1 MVLYCIRMTDADN
14 KKGVKDLT
22 VGNPYKLILAF
33 ALPVFLSQLFQQLY
47 NMADTLIVGQFLG
60 KDSLGAVSSSGNLIF
75 LFVSFFNG
83 TAVGA
88 SVVISRYFGAKDEEN
103 LKKAIHTNIAFGLVS
118 GVFLTIVGV
127 ALTPT
132 MLKWMNTGDLIF
144 PQAVEY
150 FRYYFIGAIAT
161 VMYNICRSIMNAV
174 GDSKRPLYY
183 LIFSSLLNVAL
194 DLLFVG
200 AFKWGVWSAAV
211 ATVISQ
217 AASVVLCFIYLM
229 KKGRIF
235 TVEIKKI
242 RFHKELLK
250 EIIRLGIP
258 AGIQNSVIGLA
269 NVIVQ
274 SQINSFGDN
283 ATTAYGV
290 YSKIEGFAFL
300 PITSFTMALTTFIS
314 QNLGAKMY
322 DRAKTGARFGIIGGV
337 ITAEIIAVIIYFSAP
352 HLVGMFDKDKTPEVI
367 ELGVKQMHTVAL
379 FYFLLAYSHCVAS
392 VCRGAGHS
400 VVPAVVMLC
409 CWCVIRVIYIAL
421 IMHFINDIVYIY
433 WAYPITWSL
442 SSIIYFIYYH
452 ASDWL
457 HGYDKPRKKQT

>member
-1 MVLYCIRMTDADN
+1 MQAVE
-14 KKGVKDLT
+14 KSKGVKDMT
-22 VGNPYKLILAF
+22 VGNPYSLILAF

-47 NMADTLIVGQFLG
+47 NTADTLIVGQFLG
-60 KDSLGAVSSSGNLIF
+60 KTSLGAVSSSGNLIF
-75 LFVSFFNG
+75 LLVSFFNG
-83 TAVGA
+83 TAAGA
-88 SVVISRYFGAKDEEN
+88 SVVISRYFGAKDEDN
-103 LKKAIHTNIAFGLVS
+103 VKKAIHTNIAFGLVS
-118 GVFLTIVGV
+118 GIFLTVIGIIF
-127 ALTPT
+127 TPIF
-132 MLKWMNTGDLIF
+132 LKWMNTADSLM
-144 PQAVEY
+144 PEAVEY

-183 LIFSSLLNVAL
+183 LIFSSVLNIVL
-194 DLLFVG
+194 DLVFVG
-200 AFKWGVWSAAV
+200 GFHWGVWSAAV

-229 KKGRIF
+229 KKGHIF

-242 RFHKELLK
+242 RFHKEILA

-258 AGIQNSVIGLA
+258 AGIQNSVIGIA

-322 DRAKTGARFGIIGGV
+322 DRAKKGARFGIIGGV
-337 ITAEIIAVIIYFSAP
+337 ITAEVIGVIIYLAAP
-352 HLVGMFDKDKTPEVI
+352 YLVAMFDKEKTPEVI
-367 ELGVKQMHTVAL
+367 ELGVRQMHTASL
-379 FYFLLAYSHCVAS
+379 FYCLLAYSHCVAS

-400 VVPAVVMLC
+400 VVPTVVMLC
-409 CWCVIRVIYIAL
+409 CWCVIRVIYITL
-421 IMHFINDIVYIY
+421 IMRFINDITYIY

-442 SSIIYFIYYH
+442 SSVIYFIYYL
-452 ASDWL
+452 ASDWI
-457 HGYDKPRKKQT
+457 HGYDKKEKKLIE